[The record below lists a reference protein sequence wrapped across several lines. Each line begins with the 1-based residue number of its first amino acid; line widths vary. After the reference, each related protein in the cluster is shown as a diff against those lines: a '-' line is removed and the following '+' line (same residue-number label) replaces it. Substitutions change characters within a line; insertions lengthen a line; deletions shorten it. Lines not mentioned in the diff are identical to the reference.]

1 MISGLVLTPGFA
13 PLASPAVTVSKTQ
26 ITIQAKKRIEV
37 DTIAPTIS
45 ILSPFCCPTST
56 RLESARRKLPEL
68 MSDCSRRVL
77 LVQPSNQRAA
87 CDALPAWLNALQQ
100 AAQAYLFLRRVLP
113 DVSSS
118 EAFSSIASS
127 PSGPCAPL
135 QRRNLGLT
143 PASLES

>member
-13 PLASPAVTVSKTQ
+13 PLASPAVTVSTAHNRPNHQHLVPLLLPHVDAAGVGPTQ
-26 ITIQAKKRIEV
+26 
-37 DTIAPTIS
+37 APRADE
-45 ILSPFCCPTST
+45 
-56 RLESARRKLPEL
+56 RLLP
-68 MSDCSRRVL
+68 SRAPGAAL
-77 LVQPSNQRAA
+77 EPACAA

-127 PSGPCAPL
+127 PSGPCAPD
-135 QRRNLGLT
+135 LGLT
-143 PASLES
+143 PAESRVL

>member
-26 ITIQAKKRIEV
+26 ITIQAKKRTEV

-45 ILSPFCCPTST
+45 ILSPFCCSTST

-77 LVQPSNQRAA
+77 LVQPSNQR
-87 CDALPAWLNALQQ
+87 PA
-100 AAQAYLFLRRVLP
+100 
-113 DVSSS
+113 
-118 EAFSSIASS
+118 
-127 PSGPCAPL
+127 
-135 QRRNLGLT
+135 
-143 PASLES
+143 